1 MVLDVTE
8 ATFAQEVVERSRSLP
23 VVVDFWAS
31 WCGPCRSLTPLLED
45 AANAREGKVV
55 LAKVDTD
62 ANPALSQ
69 SHQVQGIPAVKAF
82 QDGRI
87 TQEFVGAQPRKGVEA
102 FFDKL
107 VPSEADGLVAAGDE
121 TSLQRAVEL
130 EPGRADAAVP
140 LARILHGRGED
151 DAALA
156 LLADVPG
163 SFAAEGLQ
171 ARIKLEGDPQLD
183 LSEAFRAL
191 DAGEQTRALDELIAA
206 LPSAEGDA
214 RDLVRKVVV
223 GVLDELGTASEQA
236 RDYRRRLAA
245 ALY

>member
-8 ATFAQEVVERSRSLP
+8 ATFEQEVLTRSHTLP

-45 AANAREGKVV
+45 AAKAREGQVV

-62 ANPALSQ
+62 ANQALSQ
-69 SHQVQGIPAVKAF
+69 AHQVQGIPAVKAF
-82 QDGRI
+82 RDGHI
-87 TQEFVGAQPRKGVEA
+87 TEEFVGAQPRKAVEA

-121 TSLQRAVEL
+121 ASLQRAVEL

-140 LARILHGRGED
+140 LARILHGRGD
-151 DAALA
+151 DDSALA

-163 SFAAEGLQ
+163 SFAADGLR
-171 ARIKLEGDPQLD
+171 ARIALERDPRVD
-183 LSEAFRAL
+183 SDEAFAAL
-191 DAGEQTRALDELIAA
+191 DAGDRTRALDGLLAA
-206 LPSAEGDA
+206 LPAAEGA
-214 RDLVRKVVV
+214 AKDLLRQVIV
-223 GVLDELGTASEQA
+223 GVLDELGAASEEA

>member
-8 ATFAQEVVERSRSLP
+8 ATFEQEVVTRSHTLP

-45 AANAREGKVV
+45 AAKAREGQVV

-62 ANPALSQ
+62 ANQSLSQ
-69 SHQVQGIPAVKAF
+69 AHRVQGIPAVKAF

-87 TQEFVGAQPRKGVEA
+87 TEEFVGAQPRKAVEA

-121 TSLQRAVEL
+121 ASLQRAVEL

-140 LARILHGRGED
+140 LARILHGRGD
-151 DAALA
+151 DDTALA

-163 SFAAEGLQ
+163 SFAADGLK
-171 ARIKLEGDPQLD
+171 ARIALERDPAVD
-183 LSEAFRAL
+183 SEAAFAAL
-191 DAGEQTRALDELIAA
+191 DAGDRTRALDGLLAA
-206 LPSAEGDA
+206 LRAAEGAA
-214 RDLVRKVVV
+214 RDLLRQVIV
-223 GVLDELGTASEQA
+223 GVLDELGPASEEA
-236 RDYRRRLAA
+236 RDYRRRLAT

>member
-1 MVLDVTE
+1 MVIDVTE
-8 ATFAQEVVERSRSLP
+8 ADFEQEVVERSRSIP

-45 AANAREGKVV
+45 AAKAREGQVV

-62 ANPALSQ
+62 ANQSLSQ
-69 SHQVQGIPAVKAF
+69 AHRVQGIPAVKAF

-87 TQEFVGAQPRKGVEA
+87 TEEFVGAQPRQAVEA

-107 VPSEADGLVAAGDE
+107 VPSEADGLVAKGDE
-121 TSLQRAVEL
+121 DSLRRAVEL

-163 SFAAEGLQ
+163 SFAADGLK
-171 ARIKLEGDPQLD
+171 ARIALERDPALE
-183 LSEAFRAL
+183 LGEAWSAL
-191 DAGEQTRALDELIAA
+191 DAGEQTRALDELLAV
-206 LPSAEGDA
+206 LPSAEGGS
-214 RDLVRKVVV
+214 RDLVRKVIV
-223 GVLDELGTASEQA
+223 GVLDELGAASDEA
-236 RDYRRRLAA
+236 RDYRRRLAT